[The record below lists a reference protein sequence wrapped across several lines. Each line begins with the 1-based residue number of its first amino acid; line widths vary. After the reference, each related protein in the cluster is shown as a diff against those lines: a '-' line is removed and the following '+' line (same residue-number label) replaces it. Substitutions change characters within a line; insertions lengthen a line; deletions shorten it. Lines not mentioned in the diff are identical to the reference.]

1 MSDIGNL
8 EMDTKESLERE
19 LRSFRDEVLSRLDL
33 QAGRWSGDAA

>member
-19 LRSFRDEVLSRLDL
+19 LHSFRDEVLSRLNL
-33 QAGRWSGDAA
+33 AGGTMSGDPV